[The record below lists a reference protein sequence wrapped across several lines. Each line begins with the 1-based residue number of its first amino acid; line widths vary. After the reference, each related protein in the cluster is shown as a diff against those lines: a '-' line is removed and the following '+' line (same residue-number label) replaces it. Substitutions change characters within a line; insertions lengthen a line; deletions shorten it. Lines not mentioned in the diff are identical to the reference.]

1 MYLRKIET
9 NNKFMDV
16 RIREFSSIGELVSFL
31 DTSPDNGKYS
41 ENDSENNSYSFAH
54 TYNYKEAMK
63 LLLTGWTE
71 AAGKMTR
78 TLKTLPQA
86 APVKRQRSVYSVAG
100 HTASVP
106 RYLQGVPTNMIASVP
121 DRRKQPVVVIN
132 HSIAYSARWK
142 AEDILKEGIKALQVV
157 QAIEASN
164 RNVKLN
170 IVCIAKDGNKK
181 RGFKVTIKQPG
192 ERLNIAKMAFPL
204 AHPSMLRRMF
214 FKYMEVEPDMP
225 SHFWG
230 YGTPCNEDCPQF
242 YPDEMYIPEKVDVDK
257 IFSQIS

>member
-1 MYLRKIET
+1 MYLRQINT
-9 NNKFMDV
+9 
-16 RIREFSSIGELVSFL
+16 RTLIREFDSIGEMVSFL
-31 DTSPDNGKYS
+31 DTSSDNKMYPQRSS
-41 ENDSENNSYSFAH
+41 ESRDKKFAY
-54 TYNYKEAMK
+54 TSTYKEAMD
-63 LLLTGWTE
+63 LLLHGWTE

-86 APVKRQRSVYSVAG
+86 APIKRQKSVYSVAG

-121 DRRKQPVVVIN
+121 DRRKQPVIVIN
-132 HSIAYSARWK
+132 HSIAYPARVK
-142 AEDILKEGIKALQVV
+142 AEDILAEGIKALQVV

-170 IVCIAKDGNKK
+170 IICVSEDRNFK
-181 RGFKVTIKQPG
+181 RGFKVCIKQPG
-192 ERLNIAKMAFPL
+192 ERLNISKMAFPL

-225 SHFWG
+225 ISFDG
-230 YGTPCNEDCPQF
+230 YGRPCNDDCSKF
-242 YPDEMYIPEKVDVDK
+242 YPDEMYIPETVDVEK